1 MPTADQVLALARAAW
16 RGDTAQSQSLIRQ
29 LHAAAPERSRLRTAL
44 NHILLRP
51 GPPPNGTAAPFA
63 PLGGNPEDGALP
75 REIQGCVDCPPVT
88 RDWDSLV
95 LPEALVAT
103 LREWVAETD
112 GAPAL
117 ARYGLSPRHRLLL
130 SGPPG
135 TGKTTCAEVLAHALG
150 RPLLVVQY
158 GRLIDSH
165 LGETGRNLAQL
176 FAALPTMGDCVLLVD
191 EMETLLSERGG
202 KEDVGEMVRI
212 VSLFLMAID
221 RLPPSVLLI
230 GTTNHPDLLDRAVHR
245 RFDNVLDFPATL
257 SPPAILQL
265 AQGLARRY
273 PSVPFPDWV
282 DEIPP
287 QQTAAAVEQRLLA
300 RARAWALGQSPQ
312 TEPGEP
318 TGRARGGYARAAALT
333 PERRTEIARKA
344 GNARWTPGSVVQG
357 ECEDG
362 SVGGH

>member
-1 MPTADQVLALARAAW
+1 MPTTDQIISLARAAW

-29 LHAAAPERSRLRTAL
+29 IHAAAPERSRLRTAL

-51 GPPPNGTAAPFA
+51 AIPIPQMGVGS
-63 PLGGNPEDGALP
+63 GALP
-75 REIQGCVDCPPVT
+75 REVQGFVDCPPVT

-95 LPEALVAT
+95 LPEALAAT
-103 LREWVAETD
+103 LRGWVAETQ

-135 TGKTTCAEVLAHALG
+135 TGKTTCAEVLAHTLG

-212 VSLFLMAID
+212 VSGFLMAID

-257 SPPAILQL
+257 SPPAILKL

-273 PSVPFPDWV
+273 PGVPFPDWV
-282 DEIPP
+282 DAIPP

-300 RARAWALGQSPQ
+300 QARAWALGQSPSP
-312 TEPGEP
+312 EPGEP
-318 TGRARGGYARAAALT
+318 TGRARGGHARAAALT
-333 PERRTEIARKA
+333 PEQRTEIARKA
-344 GNARWTPGSVVQG
+344 GNARWAHENTSLDGEGGDRNADGGDKPGMG
-357 ECEDG
+357 
-362 SVGGH
+362 